1 MAQPTNDFPKAA
13 KSKVRIMKNGPY
25 LVSGGA
31 PLSVQEMLVDDEG
44 QCHGWKEGEKYPSK
58 ENYSIC
64 RCGQSKTPPFCDGTH
79 KEVHF
84 DGTEKATHDSY
95 LERCEEIVG
104 PGLKLTDAK
113 DLCARARFCHRAGGH
128 LGADG
133 TI

>member
-44 QCHGWKEGEKYPSK
+44 QCHGWKEDEKYPSQ

-79 KEVHF
+79 KEVQF

-95 LERCEEIVG
+95 LERCEER
-104 PGLKLTDAK
+104 A
-113 DLCARARFCHRAGGH
+113 ARA
-128 LGADG
+128 LN
-133 TI
+133 